1 MRKYKQIEE
10 AALSTIAY
18 IHICSLYT
26 WDACPKWRSDHRKHA
41 IWVLEKLKERRYFRN
56 SSMVV
61 ACQTMM
67 FKHQIQRTLN
77 IFVLPRR
84 LALSINHVSH
94 CLQLRKSTIYGRR
107 ILHKLCIYFEQTH
120 RMLRMFTLIRYCKQA
135 FIPYR
140 YVLQSY

>member
-1 MRKYKQIEE
+1 
-10 AALSTIAY
+10 
-18 IHICSLYT
+18 
-26 WDACPKWRSDHRKHA
+26 
-41 IWVLEKLKERRYFRN
+41 
-56 SSMVV
+56 MVV

-84 LALSINHVSH
+84 LALTINDVSH

-107 ILHKLCIYFEQTH
+107 ILHILYIYFEQTH

-135 FIPYR
+135 LMPYICLAELLIV
-140 YVLQSY
+140 YINITVSDLSMQS